1 MVLSAFT
8 GDERLRKIKTVRD
21 LKGEVYKSIKEA
33 IISRRLAPGSPL
45 KEADLVE
52 KLGVSRTPI
61 REALNQLFKEGMVEI
76 YPRQGS
82 FVKNWTKDDVIEVL
96 ILREVLEGVAAR
108 IATKRL
114 QEESIRALEGY
125 FRDYRNG
132 LIDYAQADSKFHND
146 IILAS
151 GSSRLFTLVNNLMDS
166 LQMMDMRAVSFR
178 YPERINESLAEHLRI
193 IDAFKAKDEMLAEQL
208 TREHFRRTLSF
219 YEKHLES
226 R

>member
-1 MVLSAFT
+1 LRLLVGEKA
-8 GDERLRKIKTVRD
+8 LRKIKTIRD
-21 LKGEVYKSIKEA
+21 LKGEVYKNIKEA
-33 IISRRLAPGSPL
+33 IVNRNLPPGSQL
-45 KEADLVE
+45 KESDLVE

-76 YPRQGS
+76 YPRQGA
-82 FVKNWTKDDVIEVL
+82 FVKSWTKDDVIEVL

-114 QEESIRALEGY
+114 EEDSIRALEGY
-125 FRDYRNG
+125 FRDYRSG
-132 LIDYAQADSKFHND
+132 LIDYGQADSKFHND

-151 GSSRLFTLVNNLMDS
+151 GSSRLITLVNNLMDS
-166 LQMMDMRAVSFR
+166 LQMMDMRAVSFK

-193 IDAFKAKDEMLAEQL
+193 IDAFKAKDEMRAEQL
-208 TREHFRRTLSF
+208 TREHFRRTRSF

-226 R
+226 K

>member
-1 MVLSAFT
+1 LHLGAGESPLK
-8 GDERLRKIKTVRD
+8 RIKTVRD

-33 IISRRLAPGSPL
+33 IVSRSLAPGSAL

-76 YPRQGS
+76 YPRQGT

-96 ILREVLEGVAAR
+96 VLREVLEGVAAR
-108 IATKRL
+108 ISAKRL
-114 QEESIRALEGY
+114 QEDSIRALEGY

-132 LIDYAQADSKFHND
+132 LIDYTQADSKFHND

-151 GSSRLFTLVNNLMDS
+151 GSSRLVTLVNNLMDN
-166 LQMMDMRAVSFR
+166 LQMMDMRAVSFK
-178 YPERINESLAEHLRI
+178 YPERINESLAEHLQI
-193 IDAFKAKDEMLAEQL
+193 IDAFKAKDEMRAEQL
-208 TREHFRRTLSF
+208 TREHFQRTRSF

>member
-1 MVLSAFT
+1 LK
-8 GDERLRKIKTVRD
+8 RIKTVRD

-33 IISRRLAPGSPL
+33 IVSRSLAPGSPL

-76 YPRQGS
+76 YPRQGT

-96 ILREVLEGVAAR
+96 VLREVLEGVAAR

-114 QEESIRALEGY
+114 QEDSIRALEGY

-132 LIDYAQADSKFHND
+132 LIDYNHA
-146 IILAS
+146 ILKLQRYFLAT
-151 GSSRLFTLVNNLMDS
+151 GSSRLVTLVNNLMDN
-166 LQMMDMRAVSFR
+166 LQMMDMRAVSFK
-178 YPERINESLAEHLRI
+178 YPERINESLAEHLQI
-193 IDAFKAKDEMLAEQL
+193 IDAFKAKDEILAEQL

>member
-1 MVLSAFT
+1 M
-8 GDERLRKIKTVRD
+8 RKIKTVRD
-21 LKGEVYKSIKEA
+21 LKSEVYKKIKEE
-33 IISRRLAPGSPL
+33 ITNRKLLPNTQL
-45 KEADLVE
+45 KESDLVE

-76 YPRQGS
+76 YPRRGS
-82 FVKNWTKDDVIEVL
+82 FVKNWTKEDVIEVL

-114 QEESIRALEGY
+114 QKDSIRTLEGY
-125 FRDYRNG
+125 FRDYRDG
-132 LIDYAQADSKFHND
+132 LIDYAQADSKFHKD

-151 GSSRLFTLVNNLMDS
+151 GSSRLITLVNNLMDN

-178 YPERINESLAEHLRI
+178 YPERIKESLAEHLKI
-193 IDAFKAKDEMLAEQL
+193 IQAFKAKDEILAEQL